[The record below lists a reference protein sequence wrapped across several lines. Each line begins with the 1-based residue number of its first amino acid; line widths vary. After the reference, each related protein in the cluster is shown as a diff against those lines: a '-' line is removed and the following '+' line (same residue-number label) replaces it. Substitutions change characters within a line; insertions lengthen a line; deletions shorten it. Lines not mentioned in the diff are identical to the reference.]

1 MEPGKGP
8 SRNQQEPGVLGPLGE
23 GGAKGDVTCGGGGV
37 GRGGGA
43 LSATGC
49 WLEGWGGSPLLG
61 GVRESG
67 EGGRVR
73 GGSVMGR

>member
-73 GGSVMGR
+73 GAQ